1 MQNKNIVKALPHYNC
16 DRISRLILGIE
27 PVLGYDYFI
36 YGINRRRQHMN
47 YALETPDQKII
58 TLDEAVNGQ
67 HTMVV
72 FVRHL
77 G

>member
-1 MQNKNIVKALPHYNC
+1 MIVLP
-16 DRISRLILGIE
+16 RLILGKK
-27 PVLGYDYFI
+27 PVLGYYYFI
-36 YGINRRRQHMN
+36 YGLKRRRLQMD

-58 TLDEAVNGQ
+58 TMDEAINGQ